1 MIRSLK
7 KFGILP
13 TVAVLVACG
22 GGGGGGGGTVSSFTY
37 AGKVVDG
44 TIAGATVCIDLNSNL
59 SCDQG
64 EPSTVSGPDGSY
76 KLDYQGENPV
86 GLPILAM
93 VPLTARDSD
102 DQGKTLAEVGKST
115 FNLATPIGS
124 AKGGNDIPVTPLTTL
139 VTHQLLA
146 DTTNTKRDSQ
156 SIAVANQQVQRI
168 LGTDKDLLV
177 IAPTKTNEADL
188 HKVSQ
193 VVAVLLGDM
202 THQARNNSKLAQV
215 QSGASLMQD
224 VLPQIV
230 TAGKV
235 DAGVLAA
242 LNTSDRTQMV
252 SNLKTSLDNTV
263 GYTSVVSGVVANIAL
278 NSKLPEQETP
288 NAQDVLKDGFVTLE
302 PQRFN
307 PDTGLPFPNDLGNYT
322 DQKYLRGEYLQY
334 LTDTKQIKEL
344 ERHWY
349 QSKWAKRAEWG
360 TDHGL
365 TTSGSW
371 VPDDGLV
378 QVGGSLT
385 LNGNCVEV
393 PHAPGIDNKQ
403 TACFTRLPLSGKKI
417 SDFFP
422 RLCVDAL
429 AWGATPGANCAS
441 ELFAQGSYGINLTM
455 TSLKDRYSLSVPI
468 RASLTNPNE
477 NYYCGQRVS
486 TVPELVDL
494 MMANMASSNCRIYL
508 WNGFSVQLKSFSAA
522 SGQGTLQWFYWN
534 GREYVAK
541 DLGTFKV
548 VTAYNNTMLVIPPS
562 QNYHRENP
570 GDLMGQD
577 FIVAKASGGMYT
589 GTVTYANTRQAVT
602 FGTAMTGNPKM
613 MDSILSAIGITQ
625 KYPYELSSTNVLGK

>member
-1 MIRSLK
+1 MVFGFK
-7 KFGILP
+7 KIGILSSL
-13 TVAVLVACG
+13 AVLAAC
-22 GGGGGGGGTVSSFTY
+22 GGGGGGGTVSSVTY

-59 SCDQG
+59 SCDPG
-64 EPSTVSGPDGSY
+64 EPSTVSDENGAYS
-76 KLDYQGENPV
+76 LQYQGGNPI
-86 GLPILAM
+86 GLPILAV

-102 DQGKTLAEVGKST
+102 DQGKTLAEANKSP
-115 FNLATPIGS
+115 FNLAAPIGS
-124 AKGGNDIPVTPLTTL
+124 ATGGNNVPVTPLTTL
-139 VTHQLLA
+139 VTHQLLG
-146 DTTNTKRDSQ
+146 DTTNSKRDSE

-168 LGTDKDLLV
+168 LGTDKDLLA

-202 THQARNNSKLAQV
+202 TQQAGNNSKLAQV
-215 QSGASLMQD
+215 QAGASLMQD

-242 LNTSDRTQMV
+242 LNTSDRTQVV
-252 SNLKTSLDNTV
+252 SNLKAALDNTV

-278 NSKLPEQETP
+278 NSKLPEQETTS
-288 NAQDVLKDGFVTLE
+288 AQEVLRDGFVSLE
-302 PQRFN
+302 LKRFN
-307 PDTGLPFPNDLGNYT
+307 PDTGLPFPDDLGNYT

-334 LTDTKQIKEL
+334 LADTKELKEL

-349 QSKWAKRAEWG
+349 QSSWAKGAEWG
-360 TDHGL
+360 TDYGL
-365 TTSGSW
+365 ATSGAW

-378 QVGGSLT
+378 EVGGALT

-393 PHAPGIDNKQ
+393 PHATGIDNKQ
-403 TACFTRLPLSGKKI
+403 TACFTRLPLSGRKI
-417 SDFFP
+417 TDFFP

-429 AWGATPGANCAS
+429 AWGATPGPNCAS
-441 ELFAQGSYGINLTM
+441 QLFAQGSYGVNLTLS
-455 TSLKDRYSLSVPI
+455 SLKDHYSVNVPK
-468 RASLTNPNE
+468 RTSPNSTNE
-477 NYYCGQRVS
+477 NYYCGQSVNS
-486 TVPELVDL
+486 VPALVDL
-494 MMANMASSNCRIYL
+494 MMANVASSNCRIYL
-508 WNGFSVQLKSFSAA
+508 WNNFSVQLKSFDAA

-534 GREYVAK
+534 GQDFVAQEP
-541 DLGTFKV
+541 GSFKV
-548 VTAYNNTMLVIPPS
+548 VTVYNNAMLVIPPS

-570 GDLMGQD
+570 GDLMAQD
-577 FIVAKASGGMYT
+577 FIITRAMGGMHT

-602 FGTAMTGNPKM
+602 FGTEMTGNPKM
-613 MDSILSAIGITQ
+613 MDSILSAIGITP